1 MAEWCL
7 HAQANQFQ
15 VHLCTPPLTQQLKQN
30 VDGSTVEPTVMY
42 D

>member
-15 VHLCTPPLTQQLKQN
+15 VPISTFLLTQPQKPN
-30 VDGSTVEPTVMY
+30 VERSPED
-42 D
+42 